1 MTSPASLFKA
11 FAPAVLFLAPM
22 WAACDSLSSSG
33 TATFAGVVVDSADA
47 LPIEGATVRALG
59 TAATAQTD
67 ADGAYTLSVEADES
81 GQAFT
86 ITASATGYRSG
97 SVSAT
102 ATIDETATVP
112 DLILV
117 RSSAAIPGG
126 PSGPAAS
133 ITLLDRTSEV
143 IAVSG
148 AGAIE
153 TATLTFVV
161 LDDRGRP
168 VTGSNATELSFSI
181 GSGPGGGEGLQ
192 PASAMTDADDG
203 TAQVTLT
210 SGTRAGTVQILATA
224 VVNGT
229 TIRSQ
234 PVTTTITGGLPDGP
248 HFSVAPAQLNF
259 SGYNVFGVTNE
270 VTAFVGDRYGNPVQ
284 PGTAVYFTTDGG
296 IIEGSGVT
304 GELGTTSVTLLS
316 AAPLPSNTFDCGGVS
331 TQSNGYAFV
340 RARTSDDSQQ
350 PIEAVTPV
358 LFSGVT
364 QIEIVTPGLEIG
376 SFQYVVSD
384 QFGHP
389 LAPGSNINVVAEGEN
404 VRAVGDVTVDLGD
417 HVCPGAGRT
426 QFTFAVVSGDDP
438 DTPILRT
445 ITVSVSSPNGNA
457 RLTRSSL
464 TPLTG
469 GNPGRDVFERVEQG
483 QSL

>member
-1 MTSPASLFKA
+1 MTPPASLLRA
-11 FAPAVLFLAPM
+11 LAPTLLFLAPL
-22 WAACDSLSSSG
+22 WSACDGLSSSG
-33 TATFAGVVVDSADA
+33 TATFAGLVVDSASA
-47 LPIEGATVRALG
+47 LPIEGATVRAIG
-59 TAATAQTD
+59 TSATAQT
-67 ADGAYTLSVEADES
+67 ADDGSYQLSVEADES
-81 GQAFT
+81 GQTFT
-86 ITASATGYRSG
+86 ITASATGYRTG

-102 ATIDETATVP
+102 ATIDETSTVQ
-112 DLILV
+112 DLVLV
-117 RSSAAIPGG
+117 RSSAAIPGE

-153 TATLTFVV
+153 TVTLTFVV

-168 VTGSNATELSFSI
+168 VNGANATELTFAI
-181 GSGPGGGEGLQ
+181 ASGPGGGEGLE
-192 PASAMTDADDG
+192 PSTAMTDDEG

-224 VVNGT
+224 IVAGT

-248 HFSVAPAQLNF
+248 HFSVAPDQLNF
-259 SGYNVFGVTNE
+259 AGYNRFGVTNE
-270 VTAFVGDRYGNPVQ
+270 VTAYVGDRFGNPVQ

-316 AAPLPSNTFDCGGVS
+316 AAPLPFNAFDCGGIG
-331 TQSNGYAFV
+331 TQSQGYAFV

-350 PIEAVTPV
+350 PIEASTPI

-364 QIEIVTPGLEIG
+364 QIEIVTPGLEVG
-376 SFQYVVSD
+376 AFQYVVSD
-384 QFGHP
+384 QFEHP
-389 LAPGSNINVVAEGEN
+389 LAPGSSINVVAEGEN
-404 VRAVGDVTVDLGD
+404 VTAIGDVSVILGD
-417 HVCPGAGRT
+417 HLCPGPGRT
-426 QFTFAVVSGDDP
+426 QFTFAVVRASDDGP
-438 DTPILRT
+438 TPLLRT
-445 ITVSVSSPNGNA
+445 ITVSVSSPNGTA

-469 GNPGRDVFERVEQG
+469 GNPGRDVFERVD
-483 QSL
+483 